1 MRAAASVSASSMS
14 LVFRCS
20 CCRFLTVVREPPAP
34 PWNLLS
40 CVALCAYLRLH
51 IRSAT

>member
-20 CCRFLTVVREPPAP
+20 CCRFLMVVREPPAP
-34 PWNLLS
+34 PWNLVGIQVLQR
-40 CVALCAYLRLH
+40 AKW
-51 IRSAT
+51 